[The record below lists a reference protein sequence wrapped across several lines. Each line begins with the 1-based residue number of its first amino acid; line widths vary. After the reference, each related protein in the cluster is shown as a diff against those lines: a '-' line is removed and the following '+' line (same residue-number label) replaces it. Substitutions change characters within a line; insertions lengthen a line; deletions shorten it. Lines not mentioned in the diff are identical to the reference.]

1 MNYKLYLSAVLTV
14 LVTSGIFVKNNRA
27 EALRNP
33 AGISGNGHIVKAILH
48 DGEVLP
54 HVDLPEVVIT
64 GNRHT
69 EFLVTAEIID
79 GEVHPSILLDEVV
92 ITPNS

>member
-14 LVTSGIFVKNNRA
+14 LITSGIFVKNNRA

-33 AGISGNGHIVKAILH
+33 AGISGNGQMVKAILH
-48 DGEVLP
+48 NGEAIP
-54 HVDLPEVVIT
+54 HIDLPEVVVT
-64 GNRHT
+64 GKLAT
-69 EFLVTAEIID
+69 EFLVTAEVID
-79 GEVHPSILLDEVV
+79 GEVYPSILLDEVV